1 LERADVDAAATQ
13 PQRHGELLR
22 RSRSRPGVRRL
33 SRHTAA
39 RVRRLS
45 IIVGAFPWIA
55 ISVHP
60 GGPPSTPRFTLGP

>member
-1 LERADVDAAATQ
+1 
-13 PQRHGELLR
+13 
-22 RSRSRPGVRRL
+22 
-33 SRHTAA
+33 
-39 RVRRLS
+39 VRRLS